1 MKDKTGHTRSWK
13 QLLKFFR
20 TLKATGNVKLSGS
33 VSRIPPETLRRYMT
47 PEASNGNKVNGFS
60 VRFMGL
66 ASYTRARWVSGL
78 VAKLQ
83 GGGLRGRD
91 GLGLQWLLEQHAPDL
106 YNSSPVS
113 GSSPALQLIQILKG
127 SPADAGT
134 IPGIQSGAQKL
145 VNGAK
150 SQPTQTEPPLPASAG
165 VGEPGSMKSC

>member
-91 GLGLQWLLEQHAPDL
+91 GLGIQWLLEQHAPDL
-106 YNSSPVS
+106 YNSAPVS
-113 GSSPALQLIQILKG
+113 GSSPALALVQILKN
-127 SPADAGT
+127 SPPEPGT
-134 IPGIQSGAQKL
+134 DESVISAHQVA

-150 SQPTQTEPPLPASAG
+150 SLPTQTNPPLPASAG
-165 VGEPGSMKSC
+165 REQVQSETC